1 MGVLFEG
8 FVLIITKFRKKGG
21 KTFEEWDCTIRNSTN
36 RNRPAIYNMEDYN
49 REIEKWKSSRNFNNG
64 NSTNRYGT
72 NQNSTNRNSSNQN
85 RTNRN
90 QFDYGGGDSGG
101 ASYSGC
107 AGDTG
112 KSSSEARLFAEHGG
126 NMCCTDIVLNVKNNF
141 CTQHVLPHV
150 LSENLLCAKI
160 VFDIQNNICTQHV
173 LPMF

>member
-1 MGVLFEG
+1 MEIYNRVNS
-8 FVLIITKFRKKGG
+8 TS
-21 KTFEEWDCTIRNSTN
+21 RNST
-36 RNRPAIYNMEDYN
+36 
-49 REIEKWKSSRNFNNG
+49 NG
-64 NSTNRYGT
+64 NSTNG
-72 NQNSTNRNSSNQN
+72 NSTNRNSSNQN

-141 CTQHVLPHV
+141 CTQHVLP
-150 LSENLLCAKI
+150 
-160 VFDIQNNICTQHV
+160 
-173 LPMF
+173 MF

>member
-1 MGVLFEG
+1 MISPDGALFEG

-21 KTFEEWDCTIRNSTN
+21 KTFEEWDRTIRNSTN

-64 NSTNRYGT
+64 NSTNRYGTNQNST

-141 CTQHVLPHV
+141 CTPHV
-150 LSENLLCAKI
+150 
-160 VFDIQNNICTQHV
+160 F
-173 LPMF
+173 PMFCKKKSF